1 MVRRGRASTQNRILL
16 VDNEQDILDI
26 MARVLQ
32 SAGYTI
38 DMAND
43 GRAALERVLRQDY
56 ALIISNIRMPVMG
69 GEAFY
74 HQLCSS
80 HADMSERIIF
90 CTGDT
95 ANAGTRRFLS
105 ATGAPVIY
113 KPFHLDTVLDVV
125 SSKLEVLHSPAGCPS
140 LPLAP
145 SGPVTAPAY

>member
-1 MVRRGRASTQNRILL
+1 MARRGRASTQNRILL

-26 MARVLQ
+26 VARVLQ
-32 SAGYTI
+32 SAGYTT
-38 DMAND
+38 DTAND
-43 GRAALERVLRQDY
+43 GRAALERVSHQDY

-95 ANAGTRRFLS
+95 ANASTRRFLS
-105 ATGAPVIY
+105 AIGAPVIY
-113 KPFHLDTVLDVV
+113 KPFHLHTVLDVV
-125 SSKLEVLHSPAGCPS
+125 SAKLKGLHSPTGCPN
-140 LPLAP
+140 LPPL
-145 SGPVTAPAY
+145 SGGSVKAPAY

>member
-1 MVRRGRASTQNRILL
+1 MARHGRAPTQNRILL

-38 DMAND
+38 DTVNH
-43 GRAALERVLRQDY
+43 GRAALERVSHQDY

-113 KPFHLDTVLDVV
+113 KPFHLHTVLDVV
-125 SSKLEVLHSPAGCPS
+125 SSKLKVLHSLAGRPS
-140 LPLAP
+140 LPLTSSA
-145 SGPVTAPAY
+145 PVTAPAC